1 MHIINVGYKYGF
13 TPIFNISC
21 LFFPKSPHRSMPT
34 HVQSILDP
42 LYLKML
48 NANDALRMLKVQDF

>member
-1 MHIINVGYKYGF
+1 MGLPQFSIYHVYFSQKVL
-13 TPIFNISC
+13 TVP
-21 LFFPKSPHRSMPT
+21 MPT

>member
-1 MHIINVGYKYGF
+1 MGLPQFSIYHVY
-13 TPIFNISC
+13 
-21 LFFPKSPHRSMPT
+21 FPQKVLTVPMPM